1 MQDILRTSV
10 ERTGMEDGGVKPI
23 TTLIIAI
30 AMLQLPA
37 GCEKA
42 SLDQQVKEL
51 CAKDGGVK
59 VYETVTLPAEKF
71 NQWGQPNFY
80 KPTKRENAL
89 GTEYIFKEDRHYYRR
104 DNPEMSRTHYQIFRR
119 SDSKLLGET
128 VLYARGGGDMPGPWH
143 ESSFTCP
150 DPNKAGDVALLAEIF
165 ILHKGYLK

>member
-30 AMLQLPA
+30 AMLQLLA

-59 VYETVTLPAEKF
+59 
-71 NQWGQPNFY
+71 
-80 KPTKRENAL
+80 ENAL